1 MSNKSFFEGWGY
13 TDSMRLLIKGEPKD
27 RNEFIKEFKK
37 TYPKSQI
44 EKSGQKG
51 VELYVNE
58 GELPYVK
65 KLVKIFN
72 LKFAYNDGGKTE
84 SQEIARTILSQLGGQ
99 GRLIAMT
106 GANNFIALKNGV
118 SFKIKNRKVN
128 YIKITLNGNDLYDVV
143 FGKIISYNLKVLS
156 EHNDIYNDQ
165 LIPLF
170 EKQTG
175 MYLKLFREGGN
186 VPQKKLIY
194 VLYGVKDQADSILNA
209 SGIRNRGWWRSD
221 LSRTDSDNLLKTL
234 KDRKLIFGAIIYVGD
249 STNIKFDLG
258 GAIDDEEE
266 DLFANYDKLP
276 IRVQKIIA
284 DFSEDDNSYE
294 DCKRFIAKLNKV
306 GYTCEYGLDAEPY
319 GLRKLAPNE
328 KFSEGGTIFNKPKIN
343 GILGVEEQFD
353 AKKDIYVETLLIY
366 GYDNNWKN
374 TTPNSLELNKTKK
387 LLNEDLLTLKNSAVN
402 YSLSYYQ
409 KLPEIRI
416 KNINGQ
422 PATVNKLK
430 KLFNIKIEKL
440 FAEGGMP
447 QGISIADA
455 NPYIAGAKV
464 VQGIAPES
472 VSALDKK
479 MADRINPPP
488 PDPNRPVFFVE
499 GGYVAELKPYFDD
512 MIGYNR
518 FGKDNIVDFFLKN
531 QHNFITLS
539 NEIESAER
547 GIEKQY
553 YEHEKMPFHSFVK
566 KYNTVFKQFY
576 HYSSS
581 ASDDKIKAEELIENL
596 KKQGYTVVTKTYI
609 FTKGSHTPKNNKAIN
624 IFAYKLKF

>member
-1 MSNKSFFEGWGY
+1 MKKNSFFEGWGY
-13 TDSMRLLIKGEPKD
+13 TDSIRLLIKGEPKD

-58 GELPYVK
+58 GELTYVK
-65 KLVKIFN
+65 KLVRIFN
-72 LKFAYNDGGKTE
+72 LKLAYIDGGKTE
-84 SQEIARTILSQLGGQ
+84 Y
-99 GRLIAMT
+99 
-106 GANNFIALKNGV
+106 
-118 SFKIKNRKVN
+118 KI
-128 YIKITLNGNDLYDVV
+128 
-143 FGKIISYNLKVLS
+143 
-156 EHNDIYNDQ
+156 
-165 LIPLF
+165 
-170 EKQTG
+170 
-175 MYLKLFREGGN
+175 GGN
-186 VPQKKLIY
+186 VPEKKLIY

-209 SGIRNRGWWRSD
+209 NGTRNRGWWRSD
-221 LSRTDSDNLLKTL
+221 LSRTESDNLLNKL
-234 KDRKLIFGAIIYVGD
+234 KERKLIFGAIIYVGD
-249 STNIKFDLG
+249 STNIKFNLG
-258 GAIDDEEE
+258 GAIEDEEE

-276 IRVQKIIA
+276 IKIQKIIA

-294 DCKRFIAKLNKV
+294 DCEKFISKLNKV

-319 GLRKLAPNE
+319 GLRKLIPNE
-328 KFSEGGTIFNKPKIN
+328 KFVKGGKTSSTLKVGDKVEGYFHYDHTYGQYNIIPYNAYADTSEGVVVDIFEGGLLGQRYEIKFKNGETKRLSESMLGEYYDKLRFAKGGGISGIKNGDVFNIILDTNYGIKTEPYRVIVKVVDDKVNSRGQVTILHIEGKMKGTKT
-343 GILGVEEQFD
+343 
-353 AKKDIYVETLLIY
+353 DIQVS
-366 GYDNNWKN
+366 K
-374 TTPNSLELNKTKK
+374 
-387 LLNEDLLTLKNSAVN
+387 LKNQ
-402 YSLSYYQ
+402 Y
-409 KLPEIRI
+409 
-416 KNINGQ
+416 
-422 PATVNKLK
+422 
-430 KLFNIKIEKL
+430 
-440 FAEGGMP
+440 AEGGIP
-447 QGISIADA
+447 QGMSIADA

-488 PDPNRPVFFVE
+488 PDPNRPIFFVE

-518 FGKDNIVDFFLKN
+518 FGKDNIVDYFLKN
-531 QHNFITLS
+531 QHNFITLR

-596 KKQGYTVVTKTYI
+596 KEQGYTVVTKTYI
-609 FTKGSHTPKNNKAIN
+609 FTKGSYTPKNNKAIN